1 MWISSAAVA
10 PGMCCAVVTGMSGL
24 SYHPRA
30 ANAPSAKFSCN
41 STVPPPG
48 APPPPLPPPP
58 EDELVVA
65 PLAAFERPPNTAFT
79 LRVPRY
85 ATSSKLYVVPA
96 DKPLPPIVATAALL
110 EVQATLRPVS
120 PLPLASFSV
129 AARCCVP
136 PVVTVAVAGAT
147 LTDATGATTAQVL
160 LVAMFD
166 RAPNTASTFRV
177 PRYATT
183 SKL

>member
-48 APPPPLPPPP
+48 APPPPPPPP
-58 EDELVVA
+58 PADELVVA
-65 PLAAFERPPNTAFT
+65 PPAAFERLPNTAFT
-79 LRVPRY
+79 VRGTRY

-96 DKPLPPIVATAALL
+96 DKPRTVHVRLAPIDFPATGVAQ
-110 EVQATLRPVS
+110 VPRDTLG
-120 PLPLASFSV
+120 
-129 AARCCVP
+129 VP
-136 PVVTVAVAGAT
+136 P
-147 LTDATGATTAQVL
+147 
-160 LVAMFD
+160 
-166 RAPNTASTFRV
+166 TASSHW
-177 PRYATT
+177 PRTARHY
-183 SKL
+183 SPPCLRHRSLP

>member
-85 ATSSKLYVVPA
+85 ATSSKLYVRSEEHTSELQSPMYLVCR
-96 DKPLPPIVATAALL
+96 LLL
-110 EVQATLRPVS
+110 EKKK
-120 PLPLASFSV
+120 
-129 AARCCVP
+129 
-136 PVVTVAVAGAT
+136 
-147 LTDATGATTAQVL
+147 
-160 LVAMFD
+160 
-166 RAPNTASTFRV
+166 N
-177 PRYATT
+177 
-183 SKL
+183 K